1 MPRTWP
7 LGNARARGI
16 PYNFL
21 WEMVSM
27 VDAVADPV
35 RARLVRR
42 LASSDPASLEDL
54 AKAAGVHPNTARAHL
69 SALEADGFVER
80 RPQPTD
86 KPGRPR
92 TIFSL
97 RDDWTVPDEGFLA
110 MAELL
115 GAALGA
121 TKPDPRALRRLGA
134 RWGRK
139 AVAAAGP
146 GDAHDELLRVLAR
159 LGFDARID
167 GNRLILTGCP
177 CPLISPERPALV
189 CRLVDAVVDGI
200 LDGSGSRLHAVR
212 HEHDPVGRSCSAVLQ
227 LEAA

>member
-1 MPRTWP
+1 M
-7 LGNARARGI
+7 I
-16 PYNFL
+16 
-21 WEMVSM
+21 
-27 VDAVADPV
+27 DAVADPV

-42 LASSDPASLEDL
+42 LASNGPASLEEL

-69 SALEADGFVER
+69 NALDAEGFLERTTQPAER
-80 RPQPTD
+80 R
-86 KPGRPR
+86 GRPR
-92 TIFSL
+92 TLYTL

-121 TKPDPRALRRLGA
+121 TKPDTRALRRLGA

-139 AVAAAGP
+139 VVAGAPPA
-146 GDAHDELLRVLAR
+146 DAQRELTLILSR
-159 LGFDARID
+159 LGFDARVE
-167 GNRLILTGCP
+167 GKRLILSGCP

-189 CRLVDAVVDGI
+189 CKLIDAVVDGI
-200 LDGSGSRLHAVR
+200 LAGSGSGLHAVR
-212 HEHDPVGRSCSAVLQ
+212 HQHDPVARTCSALLQ

>member
-1 MPRTWP
+1 M
-7 LGNARARGI
+7 L
-16 PYNFL
+16 
-21 WEMVSM
+21 
-27 VDAVADPV
+27 DAVADPV

-42 LASSDPASLEDL
+42 LASGGPASLEEL
-54 AKAAGVHPNTARAHL
+54 ADAAGVHANTARAHVA
-69 SALEADGFVER
+69 ALEAEGFLER
-80 RPQPTD
+80 RRRSTD

-97 RDDWTVPDEGFLA
+97 RESWTVPDEGFLA

-121 TKPDPRALRRLGA
+121 TRPDARALRRLGA

-139 AVAAAGP
+139 AVEAARP
-146 GDAHDELLRVLAR
+146 EDAYDELLRILAR
-159 LGFDARID
+159 LGFDARVE
-167 GNRLILTGCP
+167 GNRLLLTGCP

-200 LDGSGSRLHAVR
+200 LDGAGSGLTAVR
-212 HEHDPVGRSCSAVLQ
+212 SEHDPVARSCSAVLQ